1 MAAFSEMI
9 LLMCCS
15 RICGLVTCGLV
26 VADDSPGPRT
36 STLSRGGAS
45 LSPAS
50 VSSSL
55 RPGLEPY
62 TVLGMFT
69 SPLQP
74 VTAAGGV
81 TGVTTGVTEDDEE
94 QTLMM
99 ALFPLQDDE
108 VVESLGRAESP
119 PLRESLAE
127 GEEFTTSL
135 VTSLGG
141 KQNSLGD
148 DERLQS
154 LEVAPTS
161 ILSGRSRES
170 LDDRCSLEGLWNSRG
185 DVTRHAPPGSRR
197 SLDVAAGSLADEARS
212 PATRSPPGSISAHG
226 LSSCPGDAFRGTR
239 GPCTT
244 AILRLG
250 TVCRGGAQGSW
261 PPEATGAAGPPPSGP
276 FMARPPASPSSRVRR
291 AAITTGD
298 RRFTAPIW
306 HCLHW

>member
-1 MAAFSEMI
+1 
-9 LLMCCS
+9 
-15 RICGLVTCGLV
+15 
-26 VADDSPGPRT
+26 
-36 STLSRGGAS
+36 
-45 LSPAS
+45 
-50 VSSSL
+50 
-55 RPGLEPY
+55 
-62 TVLGMFT
+62 
-69 SPLQP
+69 
-74 VTAAGGV
+74 
-81 TGVTTGVTEDDEE
+81 
-94 QTLMM
+94 MM

-170 LDDRCSLEGLWNSRG
+170 LDDRCSLEGRWNSRG

-197 SLDVAAGSLADEARS
+197 SLDVVAGSLADEARS

-298 RRFTAPIW
+298 RRFTACCCCCESWEEGLLLDVARGPRRSPGSSTRCCCGCDRPGRGVVSGLRRPPRRGRT
-306 HCLHW
+306 HRRLTHGHRHHSRTRAQG